1 MGSSGG
7 VVAGDWRVESDEAA
21 LRVGRLECGHLLRSE
36 LGRKPRKRE
45 RKRKQKYPIFGGKIG
60 MLHEGGKGGGV
71 MVSGSGGAAGGG
83 GGGWMLGLARRAS
96 SESTFWRS

>member
-60 MLHEGGKGGGV
+60 MLHEGGECGGCDGFRQWRCCRRWWRWLDAEV
-71 MVSGSGGAAGGG
+71 GE
-83 GGGWMLGLARRAS
+83 AR
-96 SESTFWRS
+96 FQ